1 MDFSSITRSDRNST
15 SSFGSGGNSG
25 SSGQELTEC
34 YPSPGNTNAGG
45 TNHTSAKNSAASTAP
60 ATASKGVSVP
70 ADDAKAIQETAV
82 HRPHSTGTTPSAG
95 KATDSHP
102 RSASAKTAGIN
113 DMASLMQRLYEPIA
127 APMAEIENRL
137 AAELQ
142 SPYEAI
148 GHLLRHGTQLGG
160 KRLRPALVLLS
171 GQCVGE
177 VNEDHTVVGTIIEM
191 VHTATLI
198 HDDVLDEAE
207 TRRHVPT
214 VNAKWSNHT
223 SILLGDYLFAQS
235 FLMAASL
242 ESNHACR
249 RIGEAAKLV
258 CEGELRQVLQ
268 RDALDIDEA
277 TYFDILRGKTAE
289 LCRVA
294 CELGGLHSGGSDE
307 QIAALGR
314 FGNAI
319 GIAFQIADDFLD
331 LWGDDQAVGKTLG
344 TDIEQGKMTLPL
356 IHLLETAS
364 ERTVQQAVAILRGP
378 AEDRLEKIRPLL
390 NASDAKEYT
399 ESMAQQFRRDA
410 ISALE
415 ILPTSFAKE
424 SLLTLADFAVDR
436 KF

>member
-1 MDFSSITRSDRNST
+1 MTPIEFQVDLTSITRNDSTESSPSQRRST
-15 SSFGSGGNSG
+15 SNGSSNGMGAGNGLGAGNNSG
-25 SSGQELTEC
+25 ARGHRQMGNFANSDLQNSS
-34 YPSPGNTNAGG
+34 
-45 TNHTSAKNSAASTAP
+45 K
-60 ATASKGVSVP
+60 V
-70 ADDAKAIQETAV
+70 
-82 HRPHSTGTTPSAG
+82 
-95 KATDSHP
+95 
-102 RSASAKTAGIN
+102 RSADIRGAAELLSRMYA
-113 DMASLMQRLYEPIA
+113 PIE
-127 APMAEIENRL
+127 APMAEIEKRI

-160 KRLRPALVLLS
+160 KRMRPALILLS
-171 GQCVGE
+171 GQCIGE
-177 VNEDHTVVGTIIEM
+177 TNDDHTILGTIIEM

-235 FLMAASL
+235 FRLAASMA
-242 ESNHACR
+242 SNQACQW
-249 RIGEAAKLV
+249 IGEAARLV

-289 LCRVA
+289 LCRVS
-294 CELGGLHSGGSDE
+294 CELGALHSGGTE
-307 QIAALGR
+307 AQVAALGR

-319 GIAFQIADDFLD
+319 GIAFQIADDYLD
-331 LWGDDQAVGKTLG
+331 LWGNDDTVGKTLG

-356 IHLLETAS
+356 IRMLETS
-364 ERTVQQAVAILRGP
+364 NERTRKQIVSILRGP
-378 AEDRLEKIRPLL
+378 SEDRLPAIRPLL
-390 NASDAKEYT
+390 EASDAKDYT
-399 ESMAQQFRRDA
+399 EAMAQKFRREA
-410 ISALE
+410 ISALVDLE
-415 ILPTSFAKE
+415 PTQAKE

-436 KF
+436 RF